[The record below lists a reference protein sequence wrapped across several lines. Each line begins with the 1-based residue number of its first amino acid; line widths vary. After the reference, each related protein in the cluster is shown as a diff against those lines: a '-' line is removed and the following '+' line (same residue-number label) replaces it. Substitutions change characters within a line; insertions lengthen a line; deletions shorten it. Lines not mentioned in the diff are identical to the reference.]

1 MPTQQHSGFLTR
13 LLGVALTSL
22 GLISCGQTSMDTSES
37 ESPRYQ
43 ATVVKTAHGIP
54 HITANDWG
62 SLGFAEAYSAAE
74 DHVCNMALALLQ
86 SRGESAAVF
95 GPGPQNRNSARD
107 IVVKAHGIPEMGP
120 LALAQ
125 QEPDIKEWIEG
136 YAAGYNQF
144 LDERPDG
151 VGSW

>member
-1 MPTQQHSGFLTR
+1 
-13 LLGVALTSL
+13 
-22 GLISCGQTSMDTSES
+22 MDTSES

-86 SRGESAAVF
+86 SRGESAESGCNIAF
-95 GPGPQNRNSARD
+95 TEQQDPAHK
-107 IVVKAHGIPEMGP
+107 IVTVPAI
-120 LALAQ
+120 L
-125 QEPDIKEWIEG
+125 W
-136 YAAGYNQF
+136 
-144 LDERPDG
+144 
-151 VGSW
+151 